1 VGQKT
6 NPVGMRLGII
16 KTWDSRW
23 FARKDYAKLLE
34 EDIFIRKYL
43 KKRLSQAGISR
54 IVIQRAVSKV
64 TINISTARPGL
75 VIGRRGQQVDQ
86 LRDELQHITKK
97 EIFLNIDEVKK
108 PDMDAVLVGEHVAR
122 QLEQRVSFR
131 RAMKKAIASTM
142 RSGAGGVRIVCSGR
156 LGGAEMARTEWYR
169 EGRVPLH
176 TLRADI
182 DYGLR
187 EAHTTAGRIGVKVW
201 IYKGDIL
208 PYKPANEE
216 KSVREAA
223 MAVGETSGQAAPE
236 PRVVSS
242 TAARKRE
249 EEKAQKEAAAAAA
262 AEAETEPAEDAPEPL
277 IKEADPEFE
286 RLLAE
291 EEEIERTTREH
302 HETPHFRP
310 GDAD

>member
-1 VGQKT
+1 MGQKT
-6 NPVGMRLGII
+6 NPIGMRLGII
-16 KTWDSRW
+16 RTWDSRW
-23 FARKDYAKLLE
+23 FARKDYPKLLE

-108 PDMDAVLVGEHVAR
+108 PDIDATLVGEHVAR

-156 LGGAEMARTEWYR
+156 LGGAEMARTESYR
-169 EGRVPLH
+169 DGRVPLH

-182 DYGLR
+182 DFARSTARTIYG
-187 EAHTTAGRIGVKVW
+187 TVGVKVW
-201 IYKGDIL
+201 IFKGEVLD
-208 PYKPANEE
+208 K
-216 KSVREAA
+216 
-223 MAVGETSGQAAPE
+223 G
-236 PRVVSS
+236 
-242 TAARKRE
+242 
-249 EEKAQKEAAAAAA
+249 AA
-262 AEAETEPAEDAPEPL
+262 AEAPAPSG
-277 IKEADPEFE
+277 
-286 RLLAE
+286 
-291 EEEIERTTREH
+291 
-302 HETPHFRP
+302 P
-310 GDAD
+310 GRNA

>member
-6 NPVGMRLGII
+6 NPIGMRLGII

-23 FARKDYAKLLE
+23 FARKDYPKLLE

-156 LGGAEMARTEWYR
+156 LGGAEMARTESYR
-169 EGRVPLH
+169 DGRVPLH

-182 DYGLR
+182 DFARSTARTIYG
-187 EAHTTAGRIGVKVW
+187 AVGVKVW
-201 IYKGDIL
+201 IFKGEVL
-208 PYKPANEE
+208 AK
-216 KSVREAA
+216 REAT
-223 MAVGETSGQAAPE
+223 EAAPAQG
-236 PRVVSS
+236 R
-242 TAARKRE
+242 TA
-249 EEKAQKEAAAAAA
+249 
-262 AEAETEPAEDAPEPL
+262 
-277 IKEADPEFE
+277 
-286 RLLAE
+286 
-291 EEEIERTTREH
+291 
-302 HETPHFRP
+302 
-310 GDAD
+310 

>member
-6 NPVGMRLGII
+6 NPIGMRLGII

-108 PDMDAVLVGEHVAR
+108 PDSDAVLVGEHVAR

-156 LGGAEMARTEWYR
+156 LGGAEMARTESYR
-169 EGRVPLH
+169 DGRVPLH

-182 DYGLR
+182 DFARSTARTIYG
-187 EAHTTAGRIGVKVW
+187 TVGVKVW
-201 IYKGDIL
+201 IFKGEVLAHDPL
-208 PYKPANEE
+208 A
-216 KSVREAA
+216 
-223 MAVGETSGQAAPE
+223 QD
-236 PRVVSS
+236 
-242 TAARKRE
+242 KR
-249 EEKAQKEAAAAAA
+249 A
-262 AEAETEPAEDAPEPL
+262 AEQAPQ
-277 IKEADPEFE
+277 
-286 RLLAE
+286 R
-291 EEEIERTTREH
+291 
-302 HETPHFRP
+302 
-310 GDAD
+310 

>member
-6 NPVGMRLGII
+6 NPIGMRLGII
-16 KTWDSRW
+16 NTWDSRW
-23 FARKDYAKLLE
+23 FARKDYPKLLE

-108 PDMDAVLVGEHVAR
+108 PDTDATLVGEHVAR

-142 RSGAGGVRIVCSGR
+142 RAGAGGVRIVCSGR
-156 LGGAEMARTEWYR
+156 LGGAEMARTESYR
-169 EGRVPLH
+169 DGRVPLH

-182 DYGLR
+182 DFARSTARTIYG
-187 EAHTTAGRIGVKVW
+187 TVGVKVW
-201 IYKGDIL
+201 IFKGEIL
-208 PYKPANEE
+208 D
-216 KSVREAA
+216 
-223 MAVGETSGQAAPE
+223 
-236 PRVVSS
+236 
-242 TAARKRE
+242 KRE
-249 EEKAQKEAAAAAA
+249 Q
-262 AEAETEPAEDAPEPL
+262 TDGGREPQSRNA
-277 IKEADPEFE
+277 
-286 RLLAE
+286 
-291 EEEIERTTREH
+291 
-302 HETPHFRP
+302 
-310 GDAD
+310 

>member
-1 VGQKT
+1 MGQKT
-6 NPVGMRLGII
+6 NPIGMRLGII
-16 KTWDSRW
+16 NTWDSRW
-23 FARKDYAKLLE
+23 FARKDYPKLLE

-108 PDMDAVLVGEHVAR
+108 PDTDATLVGEHVAR

-142 RSGAGGVRIVCSGR
+142 RAGAGGVRIVCSGR
-156 LGGAEMARTEWYR
+156 LGGAEMARTEGYR

-182 DYGLR
+182 DFARGTAKTIYG
-187 EAHTTAGRIGVKVW
+187 TVGVKVW
-201 IYKGDIL
+201 IFKGEIL
-208 PYKPANEE
+208 D
-216 KSVREAA
+216 
-223 MAVGETSGQAAPE
+223 
-236 PRVVSS
+236 
-242 TAARKRE
+242 KRE
-249 EEKAQKEAAAAAA
+249 Q
-262 AEAETEPAEDAPEPL
+262 TDGGREPQSRNA
-277 IKEADPEFE
+277 
-286 RLLAE
+286 
-291 EEEIERTTREH
+291 
-302 HETPHFRP
+302 
-310 GDAD
+310 

>member
-6 NPVGMRLGII
+6 NPIGMRLGII

-108 PDMDAVLVGEHVAR
+108 PDSDAVLVGEHVAR

-156 LGGAEMARTEWYR
+156 LGGAEMARTESYR
-169 EGRVPLH
+169 DGRVPLH

-182 DYGLR
+182 DFARSTARTIYG
-187 EAHTTAGRIGVKVW
+187 TVGVKVW
-201 IYKGDIL
+201 IFKGEVL
-208 PYKPANEE
+208 E
-216 KSVREAA
+216 KREAPEA
-223 MAVGETSGQAAPE
+223 GPAP
-236 PRVVSS
+236 
-242 TAARKRE
+242 AR
-249 EEKAQKEAAAAAA
+249 
-262 AEAETEPAEDAPEPL
+262 P
-277 IKEADPEFE
+277 
-286 RLLAE
+286 
-291 EEEIERTTREH
+291 
-302 HETPHFRP
+302 
-310 GDAD
+310 